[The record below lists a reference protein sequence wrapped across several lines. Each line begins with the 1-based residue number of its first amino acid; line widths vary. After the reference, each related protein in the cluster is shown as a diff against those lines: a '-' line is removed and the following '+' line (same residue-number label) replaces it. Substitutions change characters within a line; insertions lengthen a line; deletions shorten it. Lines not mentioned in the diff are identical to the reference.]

1 MVISFTENMMI
12 KILYF
17 AALRD
22 ALGTSGES
30 LALPPGIGSVGEL
43 RQFLADRGDVWQ
55 ALGPARNIR
64 AARNQRM
71 ADASEPLAAGD
82 EIAFF
87 PPVTGG

>member
-1 MVISFTENMMI
+1 MTI

-30 LALPPGIGSVGEL
+30 LILPPGVTSVGAL
-43 RQFLADRGDVWQ
+43 QRFLTDRGGSWQ
-55 ALGPARNIR
+55 ALGPGRNVR

-71 ADASEPLAAGD
+71 ADVNEGIAAGD

>member
-1 MVISFTENMMI
+1 MTI

-30 LALPPGIGSVGEL
+30 LALPPGVDSVGAL
-43 RQFLADRGDVWQ
+43 QRFLAERGESWQ
-55 ALGPARNIR
+55 LLGPGRNVR

-71 ADASEPLAAGD
+71 ADAGETVVAGD